1 MLKKSFNI
9 YEKNLNNYWTF
20 RSPGYRTVEKAKI
33 MRKLRLT
40 LSICSKQRSTLK
52 LRLFDY
58 HTLMHVYSFAK
69 IHAYTKLP
77 VDATDIF
84 PACQFNFIGVV
95 GATLCPPT
103 QKSTQANFVD
113 RFGDIM
119 DLTSFR
125 LTLGSIRVQRFFW
138 LLELVLL

>member
-40 LSICSKQRSTLK
+40 LSICSKQRSILK

-58 HTLMHVYSFAK
+58 HIYTYAK

-84 PACQFNFIGVV
+84 PARQFNFIGVV
-95 GATLCPPT
+95 GATLCSQT